1 MSSAF
6 VKKINTTPQLY
17 KGKPDVRHSQTA
29 GGMYLLSTGNQSL
42 DSVIGGG
49 MVVGSLTVMFEDCLS
64 HYFSYFQK
72 TYLAEGIV
80 REQPSLVVDPE
91 PLRTKDHWLKFLPA
105 VAEIK
110 GSTTDTE
117 ETKATDNTQL
127 K

>member
-1 MSSAF
+1 
-6 VKKINTTPQLY
+6 
-17 KGKPDVRHSQTA
+17 
-29 GGMYLLSTGNQSL
+29 MYLLSSGNQTL
-42 DSVIGGG
+42 DSAIGGG

-91 PLRTKDHWLKFLPA
+91 PLRTQDHWLKFLPA

-110 GSTTDTE
+110 GSFSGGSGTE
-117 ETKATDNTQL
+117 ETKSENT
-127 K
+127 